1 MKKSIQKGFTLIEL
15 MIVVAIIGILAAI
28 AIPAYQDYI
37 SKTQVTRVVGELA
50 AGKTGVDTAIFEG
63 KRPTIGTGDS
73 TDPVDIS
80 PIGLGINSGS
90 ALSAND
96 NQVRSNLL
104 SSVEIT
110 QSLHE
115 GTSGYI
121 RGVLGRNANGDIRGT
136 EIAQVRNARGVW
148 QCQIIGH
155 GDGWKAKFVPS
166 GCENV
171 TTLNSAF
178 TN

>member
-63 KRPTIGTGDS
+63 KKPTIGTGTSADS
-73 TDPVDIS
+73 VEIS
-80 PIGLGINSGS
+80 PVGLATSSGS
-90 ALSAND
+90 AISAVGKE
-96 NQVRSNLL
+96 VRSNLL
-104 SSVEIT
+104 SSVELSS
-110 QSLHE
+110 SLHN
-115 GTSGYI
+115 GTAGYI

-136 EIAQVRNARGVW
+136 EIAQVRSAKGVW

-155 GDGWKAKFVPS
+155 GQGWKSKFVPS
-166 GCENV
+166 GCESV
-171 TTLNSAF
+171 TSLNSTSF
-178 TN
+178 